1 MVGRLEIHSNYLI
14 LAEVEEGAKRV
25 PKMLPLGSEHIILQ
39 VHQSSFEQLEEERR

>member
-1 MVGRLEIHSNYLI
+1 MVGRLEIRSNYLI